1 MISMEKRG
9 RERRVA
15 LDSEMPVLAW
25 ADRVEK
31 EADRLAQREC
41 RVEFLRAK
49 KKVDEA
55 KMYLC
60 LMSTDEMIL
69 IMKIEDFLTRHTYV
83 GRHWM
88 TVMKNLVGK
97 YARKV

>member
-1 MISMEKRG
+1 MEKKG
-9 RERRVA
+9 RERKVS

-31 EADRLAQREC
+31 EADRLEKREC

-49 KKVDEA
+49 KKLDDTR
-55 KMYLC
+55 MYLG

-69 IMKIEDFLTRHTYV
+69 ILKIEDFLTRHTYI

-88 TVMKNLVGK
+88 HMMKNLVAK
-97 YARKV
+97 YARRA